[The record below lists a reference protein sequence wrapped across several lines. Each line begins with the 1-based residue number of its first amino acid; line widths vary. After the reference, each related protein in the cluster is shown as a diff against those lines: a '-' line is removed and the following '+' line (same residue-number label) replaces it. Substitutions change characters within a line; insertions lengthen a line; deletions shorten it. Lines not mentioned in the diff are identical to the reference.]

1 MREIVI
7 FTKTPTQKPQPQ
19 PKILKTIRT
28 YKEFSS
34 GAERH
39 WQGNGKKSYKS
50 QDLGVDPRKINVFLK
65 DFASPRVT
73 AAAVDGESI
82 KTYTEFS
89 SGAKRPWRGSGEKS
103 NHKLGVWGRSP
114 KNTCFLKDFTAPR
127 VTAAAVD
134 GESIKTYMEFASR
147 ANRPWRGSG
156 EKSNHKAGCWG
167 RSPQN
172 IKFLLDFALPQATP
186 AAAYGQSIRT

>member
-1 MREIVI
+1 VAKNRI
-7 FTKTPTQKPQPQ
+7 TSW
-19 PKILKTIRT
+19 
-28 YKEFSS
+28 EF
-34 GAERH
+34 
-39 WQGNGKKSYKS
+39 
-50 QDLGVDPRKINVFLK
+50 GVDPRKIHVFLK
-65 DFASPRVT
+65 DFA
-73 AAAVDGESI
+73 
-82 KTYTEFS
+82 
-89 SGAKRPWRGSGEKS
+89 
-103 NHKLGVWGRSP
+103 
-114 KNTCFLKDFTAPR
+114 APR